1 VLCADDFIIIIIY
14 DPEKELFQDFIN
26 DVFDSFNILFKVN
39 TLTSNVDET
48 NVMKC
53 GTNKR
58 SIHFNINLRN
68 MLCCQ
73 VLNI

>member
-1 VLCADDFIIIIIY
+1 MLCADDTSMVIY
-14 DPEKELFQDFIN
+14 DPEKELFQNFIN
-26 DVFDSFNILFKVN
+26 DVFDSFDILFKAN
-39 TLTSNVDET
+39 TLSSNMDEK

-58 SIHFNINLRN
+58 YVHFYINLRN